1 MTTPQAVDLTLIE
14 AADLIE
20 GELALASSSLG
31 TAELEIALDRY
42 VRALGL
48 ALQLGQVPTHRVLAA
63 ILDGARQLS
72 IQQNADGLSTL
83 GPALVDLVGQVRV
96 AGVLPTTAVM
106 EAWATV
112 ATDLGVLI
120 GQVGLA
126 LALTTGHRQGIMNR
140 ARALAVLL
148 DDATG
153 ACFDLTAWLDDL
165 CVVS

>member
-1 MTTPQAVDLTLIE
+1 MTTPQAVNLTLLE
-14 AADLIE
+14 AVDLIE
-20 GELALASSSLG
+20 GELALASSFLA
-31 TAELEIALDRY
+31 TAEVEIALDRY

-48 ALQLGQVPTHRVLAA
+48 ALQLESAPTHRVLAA
-63 ILDGARQLS
+63 ILDGARRLS
-72 IQQNADGLSTL
+72 SQQNADGLSTL
-83 GPALVDLVGQVRV
+83 GPALIDLVGQVRA
-96 AGVLPTTAVM
+96 AGALPTTAAM

-126 LALTTGHRQGIMNR
+126 LALTTSHRQGIMNC

-165 CVVS
+165 CAVS